1 VRNEEAVCRIVT
13 GGSLSSEK
21 GVNLPDKGLKPGAL
35 TRRDVDLLEFALA
48 NGADFVGIS
57 FVTTSKDLL
66 RAKRI
71 VREAHSEAWIIA
83 KIETRMAVENIENI
97 VEQANG
103 IMVARGD
110 LGVGM

>member
-1 VRNEEAVCRIVT
+1 MRKRSAE
-13 GGSLSSEK
+13 SLRADPLLSGK

-35 TRRDVDLLEFALA
+35 TKRDVALLKFALA

-71 VREAHSEAWIIA
+71 VKNS
-83 KIETRMAVENIENI
+83 
-97 VEQANG
+97 
-103 IMVARGD
+103 
-110 LGVGM
+110 